1 MPAGTES
8 EKTEFITTEQLI
20 GRALDRGIALGPNP
34 HQTINLYIQRG
45 LVPQLINGMHPATA
59 VDRVVS
65 IDSMLKEGK
74 SLEEIQ
80 EIIRKERRSFLR
92 KAVDLTSL
100 VNTYNNSTFKS
111 LLMLGSLLV
120 LAVLSIVAVT
130 SVSPSSKTFAGVVAH
145 EAAKPVGITLAAII
159 RQAKPENE
167 NASTDPLGLTN
178 ISKVITINEKQ
189 QVVLEKTV
197 SVASPTTEISSNL
210 NADKVDNA
218 DAGTGAGDVL
228 LLDNSG
234 NIDISGEIKGSKFT
248 GDGSGLTNL
257 SLPNTLIYSN
267 QSYANP
273 GWLTSLAWSK
283 LASRP
288 SLLTSVDGVS
298 NDSGDIDF
306 IAGTGVTI
314 TSNDTNNTITFD
326 LAGSGVNA
334 DLLDSIDSSQ
344 FLRSDTGDS
353 FTSGTL
359 TTAVGTTLSVLG
371 TFSCTDCIGDAAVV
385 NTITAS
391 NYLPLAGGTM
401 AGNIDFNNNLAI
413 NIGNAGTDFTSGG
426 GLTLA
431 GTETLSALSISSGSR
446 VANTTTFNPNAGGS
460 QYGYNLSITNTPT
473 VTANTAYGFYVNQ
486 SDTTTFANNNYGV
499 YSAVTH
505 TGTTAGITE
514 TYGGYFSA
522 TGDSGGT
529 SIAYGLYSTTS
540 GADLNYGVYGEGS
553 TYGVY
558 GSSGAVTG
566 VGVEGSGLYN
576 GVFGMG
582 SVGVVGAG
590 TNAGSDTKGVYGYVA
605 GAMTNDVYAGYFSN
619 ATATSST
626 AGINKYGLYVTSTGV
641 WNGAGANNYGLY
653 IANATGGT
661 NNYTLYLAGSGGTSS
676 TGITFAGD
684 TNLYRGSANILA
696 TDDNLE
702 VGLHAAIG
710 SSSTPVTATILRLV
724 ETRSDE
730 QVFNGF
736 YSTPTSTYNDT
747 GNPSL
752 YGIRSV
758 PTYSGADTSASITG
772 VDTIAMYSG
781 SGSASSVIALSAGIN
796 TSGAGSVTTIKG
808 ISIAT
813 PVISGAAPTT
823 AYGLEI
829 DDLTS
834 GGTRYPIYQGGT
846 NGTNVFLAGTSL
858 FGRTASGNDTAHAV
872 VIQGS
877 LCVDDSTPSCP
888 AGPTAGAIYVEN
900 SVGAGNV
907 SAFDI
912 AEYYPATEPTEKG
925 DLVSA
930 AGNSAIK
937 KSSQSYDQRIIG
949 VVSTEPAV
957 VVDETNITFGKGAG
971 ASFNSLKPYVALA
984 GRVPLKV
991 STENGS
997 IEPGDPLTSSSL
1009 SGVAMKATRSG
1020 PIVGKAL
1027 EAYSGSG
1034 VGKIEVFVSV
1044 GWYVEPLAQDVG
1056 FKTSDLSNLSSI
1068 NLENLTA
1075 NNLKTQF
1082 LIIGDRKLSMLND
1095 GSLSI
1100 DGNTEIAG
1108 SLKVAGAIDTKNL
1121 STDELEIGAKSSGQ
1135 ATLAAGTQEVEVKTG
1150 VVKDE
1155 SKIFIT
1161 FNSEYSPA
1169 TRYWITKNVD
1179 YSFTLHLNATLDK
1192 NSSFSWLLIN

>member
-20 GRALDRGIALGPNP
+20 GRALDRGIVLGPNP

-45 LVPQLINGMHPATA
+45 LVPQLINGMHPAAA
-59 VDRVVS
+59 VDRIVS

-130 SVSPSSKTFAGVVAH
+130 SVSPASKTFAGGVVH

-167 NASTDPLGLTN
+167 NSTDPLGLTN

-197 SVASPTTEISSNL
+197 SVASPNTEISSNL

-218 DAGTGAGDVL
+218 DAGTGAGNVL

-234 NIDISGEIKGSKFT
+234 DIGILGEIKGSKFT

-257 SLPNTLIYSN
+257 SLPTTLLYSN

-273 GWLTSLAWSK
+273 SWLTSLAWSK

-288 SLLTSVDGVS
+288 SLVTSVDSVS
-298 NDSGDIDF
+298 NDLGDVDF
-306 IAGTGVTI
+306 VAGAGVTI
-314 TSNDTNNTITFD
+314 TPNDTNNTITFD

-344 FLRSDTGDS
+344 FLRSDTADS

-359 TTAVGTTLSVLG
+359 TMAGGTTLNVLG
-371 TFSCTDCIGDAAVV
+371 TFSCTDCVGDAAVS
-385 NTITAS
+385 NTITVGSSSSVSATAINSGTLGNAGTTLALGSFGSITGSLGDSNIANTLTIDAAGSVSATAANSGTLGNAGVTLALGSFGSITGGLGDANVDNAITVS

-401 AGNIDFNNNLAI
+401 AGNINFNTSLAL
-413 NIGNAGTDFTSGG
+413 NIGNAGTDFTASGG
-426 GLTLA
+426 
-431 GTETLSALSISSGSR
+431 
-446 VANTTTFNPNAGGS
+446 
-460 QYGYNLSITNTPT
+460 
-473 VTANTAYGFYVNQ
+473 
-486 SDTTTFANNNYGV
+486 
-499 YSAVTH
+499 
-505 TGTTAGITE
+505 
-514 TYGGYFSA
+514 
-522 TGDSGGT
+522 
-529 SIAYGLYSTTS
+529 
-540 GADLNYGVYGEGS
+540 LN
-553 TYGVY
+553 
-558 GSSGAVTG
+558 
-566 VGVEGSGLYN
+566 
-576 GVFGMG
+576 M
-582 SVGVVGAG
+582 
-590 TNAGSDTKGVYGYVA
+590 
-605 GAMTNDVYAGYFSN
+605 
-619 ATATSST
+619 
-626 AGINKYGLYVTSTGV
+626 
-641 WNGAGANNYGLY
+641 
-653 IANATGGT
+653 
-661 NNYTLYLAGSGGTSS
+661 
-676 TGITFAGD
+676 AGD
-684 TNLYRGSANILA
+684 LDTEG
-696 TDDNLE
+696 
-702 VGLHAAIG
+702 HAAFG
-710 SSSTPVTATILRLV
+710 SSSSPVAATILRLI

-730 QVFNGF
+730 EVVNGL
-736 YSTPTSTYNDT
+736 YSIPTSTYNDL

-752 YGIRSV
+752 YGIVSV
-758 PTYSGADTSASITG
+758 PTYSGADTSASIYG
-772 VDTIAMYSG
+772 VAINAMYTG
-781 SGSASSVIALSAGIN
+781 SGSASLVVALSAGIT
-796 TSGAGSVTTIKG
+796 TSGAGSVTTTKG

-829 DDLTS
+829 NDLTS

-888 AGPTAGAIYVEN
+888 AGPTVGAIYVEN
-900 SVGAGNV
+900 SIGTGTV

-912 AEYYPATEPTEKG
+912 AEYYLAIEATEKG

-930 AGNSAIK
+930 AGDLAVK
-937 KSSQSYDQRIIG
+937 KSNQPYDKGVIG
-949 VVSTEPAV
+949 IVSTNPAAV
-957 VVDETNITFGKGAG
+957 IDETNITFGKTAG
-971 ASFNSLKPYVALA
+971 SNFNPLKPYIALA
-984 GRVPLKV
+984 GRAPVKV
-991 STENGS
+991 STENGVV
-997 IEPGDPLTSSSL
+997 EAGDPLTSSGTP
-1009 SGVAMKATRSG
+1009 GVAMKATKSG

-1044 GWYVEPLAQDVG
+1044 GWYVEPLAQDASSKV
-1056 FKTSDLSNLSSI
+1056 SDLSSLNSI

-1075 NNLKTQF
+1075 NSLNTQF
-1082 LIIGDRKLSMLND
+1082 LMIGDRKLSMLNG

-1100 DGNTEIAG
+1100 DGNTEIVG
-1108 SLKVAGAIDTKNL
+1108 SLKVAGTIDTKNL
-1121 STDELEIGAKSSGQ
+1121 KTDELEIGAKSSGQ
-1135 ATLAAGTQEVEVKTG
+1135 TTLSAGTQEVEVKTG
-1150 VVKDE
+1150 VVKDG

-1161 FNSEYSPA
+1161 FNDDYSPA
-1169 TRYWITKNVD
+1169 TRYWITKNAGS
-1179 YSFTLHLNATLDK
+1179 SFTLHLNTQLDK
-1192 NSSFSWLLIN
+1192 NTSFSWLLIN